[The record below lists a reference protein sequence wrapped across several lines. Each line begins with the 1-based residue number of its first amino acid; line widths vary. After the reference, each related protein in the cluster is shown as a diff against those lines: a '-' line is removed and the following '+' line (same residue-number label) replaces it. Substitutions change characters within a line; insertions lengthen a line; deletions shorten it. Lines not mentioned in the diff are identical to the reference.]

1 MLRTAKLPIVLVIG
15 LKRNLFSSSAAP
27 QNVVKTVVEK
37 NGSSLDLGPFS
48 VQLTRLDNME
58 TSIQQ
63 LQKKAEK
70 QSLLVAQLQGESLV
84 RSLY

>member
-1 MLRTAKLPIVLVIG
+1 MLRTVKLPIVLVIG